1 MWKRIDLIALV
12 AVTLTSSCGSSDTTP
27 PAETLVGTWE
37 ATSAELV
44 SIDDPAARVNL
55 VGDLGA
61 TVTLVLEADNDFT
74 LTLSYTG
81 NEPGGPWGTSSE
93 VTGVWSATDV
103 LTLQTSPT
111 SEWQFDAELD
121 GDLLTLT
128 GADAAFDFG
137 GDGTFEDADLSL
149 ELTRS

>member
-1 MWKRIDLIALV
+1 MWRRIVLIALV

-27 PAETLVGTWE
+27 PAETLVGTWD
-37 ATSAELV
+37 ATSVELV
-44 SIDDPAARVNL
+44 SIDDPAARVDL

-111 SEWQFDAELD
+111 SEWQFDTDLD

-128 GADAAFDFG
+128 GADAAFDFDE
-137 GDGTFEDADLSL
+137 DGTFEDADLSL

>member
-1 MWKRIDLIALV
+1 
-12 AVTLTSSCGSSDTTP
+12 
-27 PAETLVGTWE
+27 
-37 ATSAELV
+37 
-44 SIDDPAARVNL
+44 
-55 VGDLGA
+55 
-61 TVTLVLEADNDFT
+61 
-74 LTLSYTG
+74 
-81 NEPGGPWGTSSE
+81 

-111 SEWQFDAELD
+111 SEWQFEADLV

-128 GADAAFDFG
+128 EADSAFDFD

>member
-1 MWKRIDLIALV
+1 
-12 AVTLTSSCGSSDTTP
+12 
-27 PAETLVGTWE
+27 
-37 ATSAELV
+37 
-44 SIDDPAARVNL
+44 
-55 VGDLGA
+55 
-61 TVTLVLEADNDFT
+61 VLEADNDFT

-103 LTLQTSPT
+103 LTLRTSPT
-111 SEWQFDAELD
+111 SEWQFEADLD

-128 GADAAFDFG
+128 GADTAFDFD
-137 GDGTFEDADLSL
+137 GDDTFEDADLSL